1 MCLFF
6 GCRTQSQPGCYEFSG
21 SEQRKPTILA
31 PIQAQ
36 LQLITILRQ
45 RIEPPVV
52 GGSRVEALFPGWR
65 PSLSTSRGVGNSG
78 GPESECDAEPPG
90 SLLPSVPNTQKS
102 VKGFAPSTPLDR
114 HRNGSAEPDR
124 NREMPPPAASAALGK
139 RSQGSLG
146 LHRLQSP
153 RTAERRSKAADLSR
167 DKVDSN
173 L

>member
-1 MCLFF
+1 MCFF
-6 GCRTQSQPGCYEFSG
+6 CGCRTQSQPGCYKFIG
-21 SEQRKPTILA
+21 SEQRKPTILT

-36 LQLITILRQ
+36 LQLITILR
-45 RIEPPVV
+45 RSIEPPVV
-52 GGSRVEALFPGWR
+52 GGSRVEALFPGCVHLFPLQEELEILAVPNR
-65 PSLSTSRGVGNSG
+65 NA
-78 GPESECDAEPPG
+78 CAEPPG
-90 SLLPSVPNTQKS
+90 SLLPSVPNTRKS

-114 HRNGSAEPDR
+114 HRNESVEPDR
-124 NREMPPPAASAALGK
+124 SREMPPPAASVALGQ

-167 DKVDSN
+167 DRVDSN